1 MTTKKTTGNSTGAA
15 KAATQTATQNQAKMA
30 ESAETVAK
38 TGQETVE
45 NVVKAGS
52 DAAAKQYEQAV
63 AMTKEQ
69 VEKTSS
75 AMFKGYDEM
84 SAINQQNLD
93 AMVKSSTIF
102 AKGFEQISKEFFS
115 YTQSALEM
123 NVASTKALFGAK
135 SLKDVVDLQ
144 SEMARKSF
152 DSALAE
158 SAKLTEMSVEVTN
171 KAFKPL
177 QDQVNVTVE
186 KMTKPLAA

>member
-1 MTTKKTTGNSTGAA
+1 MSTKKTAGAA
-15 KAATQTATQNQAKMA
+15 KSAAETQSKAVETAA
-30 ESAETVAK
+30 ESVVAAS
-38 TGQETVE
+38 QEVTE
-45 NVVKAGS
+45 SMVKAGS
-52 DAAAKQYEQAV
+52 DAATKQYEQAV
-63 AMTKEQ
+63 AKTQEQ
-69 VEKTSS
+69 VEKTSN
-75 AMFKGYDEM
+75 AMFKGYDEF
-84 SAINQQNLD
+84 SAINKQNLD

-102 AKGFEQISKEFFS
+102 AKGFETISKEFFS

-123 NVASTKALFGAK
+123 NVSGTKALLGAK